1 MTVLAQL
8 AVFGVI
14 LTFSV
19 LPSVTSQGRERGPA
33 SPDCCHQCRTI
44 DQSPPRRPLPLP
56 TCGKKVSSLNREIS
70 VLKSALNS
78 QTIEVRLVSPKIHT
92 PISQKAFKGV
102 RDRLIN
108 VLKKIP
114 FEKGNRISMYSLD
127 IYFILDQWPKNFC
140 VTYRTRHICIHIFL
154 DLLSM
159 IFYVIRFSFHISVDF
174 LHSLMVCRYF

>member
-14 LTFSV
+14 LAFSV
-19 LPSVTSQGRERGPA
+19 LPSVTSQGRERGPE

-44 DQSPPRRPLPLP
+44 EAPPRRPLPLP

-127 IYFILDQWPKNFC
+127 IYFILDQWPRIIC

>member
-8 AVFGVI
+8 TVFGVI

-33 SPDCCHQCRTI
+33 SPDCCHQCRKI
-44 DQSPPRRPLPLP
+44 EAPPPRRPLSLP
-56 TCGKKVSSLNREIS
+56 TCGKKVTSLNREIS

-78 QTIEVRLVSPKIHT
+78 QTIEVRLVSPRIPR

-102 RDRLIN
+102 RDRLIK
-108 VLKKIP
+108 VLKKTT

-127 IYFILDQWPKNFC
+127 IYFKW
-140 VTYRTRHICIHIFL
+140 
-154 DLLSM
+154 
-159 IFYVIRFSFHISVDF
+159 FSFHMSVDF
-174 LHSLMVCRYF
+174 LHSLIVCRHF